1 MEILEER
8 LGYSFNDKHL
18 LQQALTHT
26 SITGNL
32 AENYERLE
40 FLGDRVLGVA
50 VADMLYRMF
59 PTEPEGSLSQRF
71 VALVCKE
78 TVAEV
83 ALQLHLNDYIRSER
97 VNVRMNDNV
106 LCDVGEAVIGA
117 IFLDGGSE
125 RAISFVQKY
134 WGPLI
139 NTHTNPPKDAKTT
152 LQETAHS
159 HGWETPRYSEIGR
172 EGSEHNPVFFMK
184 VSISGHGEE
193 TGSGH
198 NKKMAEQDAAEKLLK
213 QLGVKHGRR
222 K

>member
-1 MEILEER
+1 MEKLEDR
-8 LGYSFNDKHL
+8 LGYVFHDRHL

-32 AENYERLE
+32 SENYERLE
-40 FLGDRVLGVA
+40 FLGDRVLGVS
-50 VADMLYRMF
+50 VAEMLYRMF
-59 PTEPEGSLSQRF
+59 PSEPEGSLSQRF

-83 ALQLHLNDYIRSER
+83 ALQLHLNEYIQAEGVDVRSNE
-97 VNVRMNDNV
+97 NV

-117 IFLDGGSE
+117 VFLDGGSE
-125 RAISFVQKY
+125 KAINFVHKY
-134 WGPLI
+134 WSPLI

-159 HGWETPRYSEIGR
+159 HGWETPRYFETGK

-198 NKKMAEQDAAEKLLK
+198 NKKAAEQDAAEKLLK